1 MNPLEKFRDIK
12 CFIFDVD
19 GVLTNSELLVL
30 EDGKLLRKMS
40 TRDGYALRAA
50 VQAGYKVAIIT
61 GGKSQ
66 GVVQRLKNLGIE
78 DVYHSIQNKL
88 ETFHEFTEHYEIDAD
103 KILYMGD
110 DVPDYEVMRRVGLPA
125 CPSDAAR
132 EILDISHYISTI
144 PGGSGCVRDV
154 IEKVMRLHKKWPTTN
169 K

>member
-30 EDGKLLRKMS
+30 EDGKLLRKMH
-40 TRDGYALRAA
+40 TRDGYALKTA
-50 VQAGYKVAIIT
+50 VKAGYKVAIIT
-61 GGKSQ
+61 GGKSE

-78 DVYHSIQNKL
+78 DVYYGIQDKL
-88 ETFHEFTEHYEIDAD
+88 ETFQQFTEHYEIDPD

-144 PGGSGCVRDV
+144 PGGGGCVRDV